1 MPNSSCMLKIHE
13 VRHTLSAKE
22 QMIADFILQHPQSS
36 VHPTIEE
43 LAEQI
48 GVSEATLF
56 RFVKKLGYAGYQQF
70 RIALATDIASPQQRV
85 YETTIDRGLESTVS
99 LVFRTNINA
108 MEETLKHIDPELIQH
123 IAQLCIKSS
132 TLYFFGLG
140 GSSIVALDAYHKLV
154 RTGLSC
160 CAPMDFHMQ
169 LMQASQLSVEDTAF
183 LISHTGVNR
192 DALHLAETIKQQR
205 AKLIVITDARRSPLL
220 KLANHSLFAY
230 AQASPF
236 VSEAF
241 SARIVQLALIDCL
254 YVSIMEQLGQSGFD
268 HLERMRSVIAQRRI

>member
-1 MPNSSCMLKIHE
+1 MPHNSCIIKIHE
-13 VRHTLSAKE
+13 ARSTFSTKE
-22 QMIADFILQHPQSS
+22 EVIADFILQNPQSS
-36 VHPTIEE
+36 VYPTIEE

-56 RFVKKLGYAGYQQF
+56 RFVRKLGYSGYQQF

-85 YETTIDRGLESTVS
+85 YETTLENNKESTVS
-99 LVFRTNINA
+99 LVFNTNIRA
-108 MEETLKHIDPELIQH
+108 LEETLKHINPEQIKQ
-123 IAQLCIKSS
+123 IAQLCVRSKG
-132 TLYFFGLG
+132 LYFFGLG

-160 CAPMDFHMQ
+160 CAPTDFHMQ
-169 LMQASQLSVEDTAF
+169 LMQASQLSSEDTAF

-192 DALHLAETIKQQR
+192 DALHLAETIQQQK
-205 AKLIVITDARRSPLL
+205 AQLIIITDAKRSPLL

-230 AQASPF
+230 SQASPY

-241 SARIVQLALIDCL
+241 SARIVQQAIIDCL
-254 YVSIMEQLGQSGFD
+254 YVSIMEQLGQTGFEN
-268 HLERMRSVIAQRRI
+268 LERMRSVIAQRRI

>member
-1 MPNSSCMLKIHE
+1 MPNTSCMLKIHE
-13 VRHTLSAKE
+13 ARHTLSAKE

-85 YETTIDRGLESTVS
+85 YETAIDKGLESTVS

-123 IAQLCIKSS
+123 IAQLCIKSR

-169 LMQASQLSVEDTAF
+169 LMQASQLSSEDTAF

-192 DALHLAETIKQQR
+192 DALHLAETIKQQG
-205 AKLIVITDARRSPLL
+205 AKLIIITDARRSPLL

-230 AQASPF
+230 AQSSPF

-254 YVSIMEQLGQSGFD
+254 YVSIMEQLGQTGFD

>member
-1 MPNSSCMLKIHE
+1 MPHNSCLIKIHE
-13 VRHTLSAKE
+13 ARSTFSTKE
-22 QMIADFILQHPQSS
+22 DVIADFILQNPQSS
-36 VHPTIEE
+36 VYPTIEE

-56 RFVKKLGYAGYQQF
+56 RFVKKLGYSGYQQF

-85 YETTIDRGLESTVS
+85 YETTLENNKESTVA
-99 LVFRTNINA
+99 LVFNTNIRA
-108 MEETLKHIDPELIQH
+108 LEETLKHINPEQIKQ
-123 IAQLCIKSS
+123 IAQLCVRSKG
-132 TLYFFGLG
+132 LYFFGLG

-160 CAPMDFHMQ
+160 CVPTDFHMQ
-169 LMQASQLSVEDTAF
+169 LMQASQLSSDDTAF

-192 DALHLAETIKQQR
+192 DALHLAETIQQQK
-205 AKLIVITDARRSPLL
+205 AQLIIITDAKRSPLL

-230 AQASPF
+230 SQVSPY

-241 SARIVQLALIDCL
+241 SARIVQQAIIDCL
-254 YVSIMEQLGQSGFD
+254 YVSIMEQLGQTGFEN
-268 HLERMRSVIAQRRI
+268 LERMRSVIAQRRI